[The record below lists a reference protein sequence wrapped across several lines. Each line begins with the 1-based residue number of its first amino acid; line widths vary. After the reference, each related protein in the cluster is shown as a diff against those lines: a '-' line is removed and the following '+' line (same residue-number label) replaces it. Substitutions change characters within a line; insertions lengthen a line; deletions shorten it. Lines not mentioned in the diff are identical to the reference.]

1 MHNVAY
7 FLDLEYWNLD
17 LWSNAEVVSDF
28 YKVVNICYDDEDLH
42 IKCIKEIGKF

>member
-1 MHNVAY
+1 MHSAAY
-7 FLDLEYWNLD
+7 FLDPKYWNLD

-28 YKVVNICYDDEDLH
+28 YEVVNTCYEDEDLR